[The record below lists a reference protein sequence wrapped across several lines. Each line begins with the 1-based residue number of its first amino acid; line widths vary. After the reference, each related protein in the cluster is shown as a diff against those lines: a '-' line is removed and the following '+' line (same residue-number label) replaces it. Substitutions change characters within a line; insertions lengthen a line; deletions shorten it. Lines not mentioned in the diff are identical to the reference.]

1 VFTAV
6 QPDIAVSASHVWRA
20 SLTRSAG
27 EPINVPRDRFDE
39 VLQHTATINKRFGVN
54 IVVPPPGKAIRYH
67 AIPMVRTL
75 VNKALT
81 KVLGMA
87 VEDGMPELDEDD
99 NDNDG
104 DGDGHDDDD
113 DALGQPINVPPDRF
127 DDVRAFIETIQGDYE
142 VTIVVPPPGRAIR

>member
-1 VFTAV
+1 
-6 QPDIAVSASHVWRA
+6 
-20 SLTRSAG
+20 
-27 EPINVPRDRFDE
+27 
-39 VLQHTATINKRFGVN
+39 
-54 IVVPPPGKAIRYH
+54 
-67 AIPMVRTL
+67 
-75 VNKALT
+75 
-81 KVLGMA
+81 